1 MKTLLRPLII
11 AIACALVVRGA
22 FFRVYGI
29 PSASMAPTL
38 QPGDQIVVTPYR
50 APFAREPKRGDV
62 VVFRSPFRADELL
75 IKRIIATPAGPH
87 LGRAASSGAI
97 APQIVPAGCYF
108 VAGDNRENS
117 WDSRTWGVL
126 PRELI
131 SGRARLILWSC
142 GGSSSEPQA
151 NAAANRPRRLLLRRR
166 RQPREFMGQPHLGR
180 AAARADLRPRA
191 PDSLVVR
198 RQLLRAAG

>member
-1 MKTLLRPLII
+1 MKPRTTVGTLLQPLAI

-22 FFRVYGI
+22 FFRVYAI

-50 APFAREPKRGDV
+50 TPFARVPERGDV
-62 VVFRSPFRADELL
+62 VVFRSPLGRDELL
-75 IKRIIATPAGPH
+75 IKRIIATPGDLVASND
-87 LGRAASSGAI
+87 GRVVIGSHELDEPYLQRPAASGVI

-117 WDSRTWGVL
+117 WDSRSWGVL

-131 SGRARLILWSC
+131 VGQARLVLWSW
-142 GGSSSEPQA
+142 GDGSSEPRA
-151 NAAANRPRRLLLRRR
+151 NAAPVTARDARPAH
-166 RQPREFMGQPHLGR
+166 PHLQR
-180 AAARADLRPRA
+180 LFK
-191 PDSLVVR
+191 VIE
-198 RQLLRAAG
+198 

>member
-62 VVFRSPFRADELL
+62 VVFRSPFRSDELL
-75 IKRIIATPAGPH
+75 IKRIIATPGDLVATDAGRVGSGGPARAEPY
-87 LGRAASSGAI
+87 LERAASSGAI

-151 NAAANRPRRLLLRRR
+151 HPAAPSSAPGTHAVRPRLQRVFLRI
-166 RQPREFMGQPHLGR
+166 E
-180 AAARADLRPRA
+180 
-191 PDSLVVR
+191 
-198 RQLLRAAG
+198 

>member
-1 MKTLLRPLII
+1 VIKTLLRPLII

-50 APFAREPKRGDV
+50 APFAREPRRGDV
-62 VVFRSPFRADELL
+62 VVFRSPFRGDELL
-75 IKRIIATPAGPH
+75 IKRIIATPGDLVATDAGRVTIGGHALAEPY
-87 LGRAASSGAI
+87 LQRAASSGAI

-131 SGRARLILWSC
+131 SGRARLVLWSC

-151 NAAANRPRRLLLRRR
+151 NAAAPPSAPGTHAVHPRLQRLFLRI
-166 RQPREFMGQPHLGR
+166 E
-180 AAARADLRPRA
+180 
-191 PDSLVVR
+191 
-198 RQLLRAAG
+198 

>member
-1 MKTLLRPLII
+1 MIKTLLRPLLI

-62 VVFRSPFRADELL
+62 VVFRSPFRRDELL
-75 IKRIIATPAGPH
+75 IKRIIATPGDLVASDAGRVTVG
-87 LGRAASSGAI
+87 GRALAEPYVQRAAASGVI

-126 PRELI
+126 PRDLVV
-131 SGRARLILWSC
+131 GRARLVLWSW
-142 GGSSSEPQA
+142 GDGSFEPQA
-151 NAAANRPRRLLLRRR
+151 NAAPVAAPQTRAARPRFQRLFKVI
-166 RQPREFMGQPHLGR
+166 E
-180 AAARADLRPRA
+180 
-191 PDSLVVR
+191 
-198 RQLLRAAG
+198 